1 MSNTQTEKQK
11 AYMENAMSKINLIGY
26 KSPENVKISEVEVKN
41 EKDTWSIEQWDEYFK
56 SRK

>member
-1 MSNTQTEKQK
+1 MSIQTEKQK

-41 EKDTWSIEQWDEYFK
+41 EKDTWSIKQWDEYFK

>member
-11 AYMENAMSKINLIGY
+11 AYMENAMRAINLIGY

-41 EKDTWSIEQWDEYFK
+41 EKDTWSIKQWDEYFK

>member
-1 MSNTQTEKQK
+1 MSIQTEKQK
-11 AYMENAMSKINLIGY
+11 AYMENAMSTINLIGY

-41 EKDTWSIEQWDEYFK
+41 EKDTWSIKQWDEYFK